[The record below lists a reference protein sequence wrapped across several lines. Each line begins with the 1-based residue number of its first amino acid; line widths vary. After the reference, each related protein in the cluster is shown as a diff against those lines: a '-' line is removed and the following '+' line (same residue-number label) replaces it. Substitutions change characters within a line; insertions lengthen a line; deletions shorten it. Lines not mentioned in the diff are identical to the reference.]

1 MIDTFA
7 VLTLDLAKAY
17 GLYILVSGLSG
28 LFAPDRWRLVMDD
41 YARSPGLT
49 YFTAVIVFGLGIV
62 LVMLHNLWIDPLAIV
77 ISLIGWVITFE
88 GILLMALP
96 EAFTKLGQAVVATDA
111 RTRLWAIFAVVLGVI
126 LLAIGLTGH
135 ATAGA

>member
-1 MIDTFA
+1 MIDSFA

-17 GLYILVSGLSG
+17 GLYILVTGLSG
-28 LFAPDRWRLVMDD
+28 LFAPDRWRQVMED

-49 YFTAVIVFGLGIV
+49 YLTAVLVFGLGIT
-62 LVMLHNLWIDPLAIV
+62 LVMIHHLWIDPLAIV
-77 ISLIGWVITFE
+77 VSLVGWIILVE

-96 EAFTKLGQAVVATDA
+96 DPLLKIGAASVGSPAATRA
-111 RTRLWAIFAVVLGVI
+111 WAIFAIIAGAV
-126 LLAIGLTGH
+126 LLAAGVTGH